1 VTGHTAPRRRPAS
14 AAAAAPARRSTWSPR
29 CPSLASAMAVYY
41 MLGAVLGL
49 AIGLRLGNPV
59 QALNNTRR

>member
-1 VTGHTAPRRRPAS
+1 
-14 AAAAAPARRSTWSPR
+14 
-29 CPSLASAMAVYY
+29 MAVYY